1 MSSSSKGYAVLDLET
16 TGLDPKEGHRII
28 QVGVVF
34 LDPAG
39 RTTHMLSTYVHPQ
52 RPVDGVEIHG
62 ITDEMLSDAPPFADI
77 AERLLAELDGYVFV
91 SHNVRFDLGFLL
103 HEASLS
109 GVEFAKDPYDVF
121 CTLRWAKEFIPGLE
135 SRSLRKVTET
145 LGIDITAGGNGK
157 AHDAL
162 TDATAT
168 AKVLRHYLDGQ
179 EDLIAQKRAAAE
191 SLDWHLHY

>member
-1 MSSSSKGYAVLDLET
+1 MSSHKGYAVLDLET
-16 TGLDPKEGHRII
+16 TGLDPKDGHRII

-34 LDPAG
+34 TDPAG
-39 RTTHMLSTYVHPQ
+39 APVRLASTYVHPD

-62 ITDEMLSDAPPFADI
+62 ITDEMLADAPKFEDI
-77 AERLLAELDGYVFV
+77 AEILRADLQGYVLV
-91 SHNVRFDLGFLL
+91 THNVRFDLGFLV
-103 HEASLS
+103 HEMALA
-109 GVEFAKDPYDVF
+109 GVNFSPNPEDVF

-168 AKVLRHYLDGQ
+168 AKVLRHYLNGQ
-179 EDLIAQKRAAAE
+179 EDLVAQKRAAAA
-191 SLDWHLHY
+191 SLDWHLNY

>member
-1 MSSSSKGYAVLDLET
+1 MTSTMKGYAVLDLET
-16 TGLDPKEGHRII
+16 TGLDPQEGHRII
-28 QVGVVF
+28 QVGIVF
-34 LDPAG
+34 TDPTG
-39 RTTHMLSTYVHPQ
+39 RPTRMVSAYVHPQ

-62 ITDEMLSDAPPFADI
+62 ITDAMLADAPPFADI
-77 AERLLAELDGYVFV
+77 AEHLLDELDGYVLV

-103 HEASLS
+103 HEASLA
-109 GVEFAKDPYDVF
+109 GVECAKDPQDVF

-168 AKVLRHYLDGQ
+168 AKVLRHYLQ
-179 EDLIAQKRAAAE
+179 TRSDLVAEKRASAE
-191 SLDWHLHY
+191 SLNWHLEY